1 MPKIREYA
9 IEHLAT
15 RIEYDGPPC
24 AQRLQFQAGRL
35 ADATADTV
43 SLNGFAKRLG
53 RGKAHGSAAR
63 CVEIGFGEAESGE
76 QRAGVTRAVV
86 VHFTEVAGSEEPDTF
101 GKAGVGLAGRRIR
114 IAVARYPDY
123 LSELTVSFLRPCARR
138 RERTAR
144 PSAVFMRFR
153 KPCTLARRRLFG

>member
-1 MPKIREYA
+1 MPKVREYA

-24 AQRLQFQAGRL
+24 AQRLQFEAGGL
-35 ADATADTV
+35 TDAPADAV
-43 SLNGFAKRLG
+43 SLNGLAQSFW
-53 RGKAHGSAAR
+53 RGEAHGSAAR
-63 CVEIGFGEAESGE
+63 PVEIGLGEAESGE
-76 QRAGVTRAVV
+76 QRAGITGAVV
-86 VHFTEVAGSEEPDTF
+86 VHFAEIAGTEEPDTF
-101 GKAGVGLAGRRIR
+101 GELVG
-114 IAVARYPDY
+114 YPDY

-153 KPCTLARRRLFG
+153 KPCVLTRLRLFG